1 MSRSFGGVA
10 GFGSRATTT
19 FRLRTAIAASIAVGA
34 ISLCLIVAVTVL
46 SIKVVAAMPL
56 PA

>member
-1 MSRSFGGVA
+1 MSRSHGAAA
-10 GFGSRATTT
+10 GFGSRAATT
-19 FRLRTAIAASIAVGA
+19 FRLRTAIAASIAIGA

>member
-1 MSRSFGGVA
+1 MSRSHGAVA
-10 GFGSRATTT
+10 GFGSRAATT
-19 FRLRTAIAASIAVGA
+19 FRLRTAIAASIAIGA
-34 ISLCLIVAVTVL
+34 ISLCLIVAITVL

>member
-1 MSRSFGGVA
+1 MSRSYGATA
-10 GFGSRATTT
+10 GFGSRTAAT
-19 FRLRTAIAASIAVGA
+19 FRLRTAIAASIAIGA
-34 ISLCLIVAVTVL
+34 ISLCLILAITAL